1 MSKIK
6 IFGLGGLAENGKN
19 CYVIEIDNSIFVFD
33 CGLKYANSNLLGID
47 YIMPDFSYLVKNK
60 KRIKGIFI
68 THGHS
73 ENMGSLSDLI
83 KDLPN
88 VKIYA
93 TKFTKFVLEEYGV
106 KNDHIVTIKP
116 HKKIL
121 FDNNVSIFPISV
133 SHSIPDAVMYVLNT
147 KDGAICYTG
156 DFVIDPTM
164 LGAFDMDLG
173 KIAYIGKQG
182 VLCLLCES
190 SFSERK
196 GHTSPN
202 HRLEEYFK
210 DIIKHNE
217 KRILFSLLPYHL
229 YTINDIFN
237 AARNT
242 HRKIVIMGKR
252 LQNVVNF
259 AINEKYISVEDGI
272 IGDLSNINDDN
283 AILLVCDERANPY
296 ANISKIYHNY
306 DKYISPKSTDTIV
319 FAEPRY
325 DSNEKTLV
333 KLENELAKFGC
344 NIVNLPSDKVILHHP
359 SSEDIMLMI
368 KLIQPKY
375 YMPVKGEYRYM
386 VNNANLANNLGI
398 SKDNIILKQN
408 GEVVEFEDG
417 KLIESF
423 DKVKVNDIL
432 IDGISSEDVGELV
445 IKDREMLSENGIVLI
460 SATISKKDKV
470 LLVGP
475 EVTTRGFIYVKDSK
489 DLIIEIK
496 KICEDIIV
504 KNITPSFVDYNK
516 IKVEIREKLS
526 NYLYDETE
534 CKPMIIAVV
543 QEV

>member
-1 MSKIK
+1 MSKIRV
-6 IFGLGGLAENGKN
+6 FGFGGLAENGKN
-19 CYVIEIDNSIFVFD
+19 SYVVEVDDDIFIFD
-33 CGLKYANSNLLGID
+33 CGLKYANASLLGID

-60 KRIKGIFI
+60 KRIKGLFI

-73 ENMGSLSDLI
+73 ENMGSVADFS
-83 KDLPN
+83 KELPN

-93 TKFTKFVLEEYGV
+93 TKFTKFVLEEHGV
-106 KNDHIVTIKP
+106 EENKIIEIKP
-116 HKKIL
+116 HKKIN
-121 FDNNVSIFPISV
+121 FDNGVSIFPISV
-133 SHSIPDAVMYVLNT
+133 SHSIPDAVMYVVNT

-164 LGAFDMDLG
+164 LGFYDMDLG
-173 KIAYIGKQG
+173 KIAYVGKQG

-190 SFSERK
+190 SLSERK
-196 GHTSPN
+196 GHTSPD
-202 HRLEEYFK
+202 HRLSEFFK
-210 DIIKHNE
+210 DVIEHNE

-242 HRKIVIMGKR
+242 HRKIVIMGKK

-259 AINEKYISVEDGI
+259 AIKEKYMDVEKDI

-283 AILLVCDERANPY
+283 AILLISDERANPY
-296 ANISKIYHNY
+296 ANISKILHGY
-306 DKYISPKSTDTIV
+306 DKYIKARSTDTIV

-325 DSNEKTLV
+325 DSNEKALV
-333 KLENELAKFGC
+333 KLENDLAKFGC
-344 NIVNLPSDKVILHHP
+344 NIINIPKDKIIFHHP
-359 SSEDIMLMI
+359 SSEDVMLMI

-386 VNNANLANNLGI
+386 VNNANLASKLGI
-398 SKDNIILKQN
+398 KPENIILKQN
-408 GEVVEFEDG
+408 GDIVTFENG
-417 KLIESF
+417 KLLDNLEHI
-423 DKVKVNDIL
+423 KVNDVL
-432 IDGISSEDVGELV
+432 IDGISNEDVGELV

-475 EVTTRGFIYVKDSK
+475 EVTTRGFIYIKDSK
-489 DLIIEIK
+489 DMIDEIK
-496 KICEDIIV
+496 NICEEVINR
-504 KNITPSFVDYNK
+504 NITPTFVDYNK
-516 IKVEIREKLS
+516 IKVEIRETLS
-526 NYLYDETE
+526 KYLYEETE
-534 CKPMIIAVV
+534 CKPMIIAVI